1 MVVGVTGQVEME
13 VLANS
18 WEGGMCRRRRS
29 LGFFIID
36 QTQ

>member
-1 MVVGVTGQVEME
+1 MTGQVEME
-13 VLANS
+13 MLANS
-18 WEGGMCRRRRS
+18 WEGGMCRRRRRS

>member
-18 WEGGMCRRRRS
+18 WEGGMCRRRS